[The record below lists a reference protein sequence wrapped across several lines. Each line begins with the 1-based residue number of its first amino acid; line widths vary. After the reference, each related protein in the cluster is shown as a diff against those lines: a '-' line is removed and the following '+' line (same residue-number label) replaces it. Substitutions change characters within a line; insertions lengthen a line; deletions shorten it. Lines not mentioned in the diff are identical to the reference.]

1 MNVADKTYQI
11 DIQSVAAS
19 RLQDMD
25 FENIPFGRIF
35 SDHMFIAE
43 YMEGSWS
50 NCRIMPFGHIPMH
63 PSSSILHYGQG
74 VFEGMK
80 AFKDENGKPRL
91 FRPLENWKR
100 LNKSA
105 VRMAIPEVPEELFM
119 EALTTLVSMDKDW
132 IPDTEEGAMYIR
144 PFIFANDEFVGIKP
158 ADNFIFMIFCC
169 PVAKYYQKPVR
180 VVMSTEYVRAF
191 RGGTGHVKAIGNYGA
206 VMQPLLKAREEGYD
220 QILWLDGYEFNRLQE
235 IGTMNVFAVIDD
247 VVLTP
252 PLEEKTILPGITRD
266 SCITLLR
273 EKGFKVEERDIT
285 VDEIVDAARE
295 GRLTDAFG
303 TGTAATVAPIG
314 EIGYK
319 GEHFQLPELDQRPV
333 SVWLKDEMRNIR
345 KGHSPDTHNWLYA
358 V

>member
-1 MNVADKTYQI
+1 
-11 DIQSVAAS
+11 
-19 RLQDMD
+19 
-25 FENIPFGRIF
+25 
-35 SDHMFIAE
+35 
-43 YMEGSWS
+43 
-50 NCRIMPFGHIPMH
+50 
-63 PSSSILHYGQG
+63 
-74 VFEGMK
+74 
-80 AFKDENGKPRL
+80 
-91 FRPLENWKR
+91 
-100 LNKSA
+100 
-105 VRMAIPEVPEELFM
+105 
-119 EALTTLVSMDKDW
+119 
-132 IPDTEEGAMYIR
+132 
-144 PFIFANDEFVGIKP
+144 
-158 ADNFIFMIFCC
+158 
-169 PVAKYYQKPVR
+169 
-180 VVMSTEYVRAF
+180 
-191 RGGTGHVKAIGNYGA
+191 
-206 VMQPLLKAREEGYD
+206 
-220 QILWLDGYEFNRLQE
+220 
-235 IGTMNVFAVIDD
+235 MNVFAVIDD